1 MLTAVKHW
9 LVQLFIAVDQL
20 LNVLVTPFSRSAWA
34 DETLSS
40 RAYRAWADGKLFGR
54 VFMRPIDLLF
64 CWQEIRPGAVGHCH
78 QAYLKERERLGLPP
92 EMRNDA

>member
-1 MLTAVKHW
+1 MRAVKHW

-20 LNVLVTPFSRSAWA
+20 LNVLVTPFNASAWA

-40 RAYRAWADGKLFGR
+40 RAYRAWADGKVFGK
-54 VFMRPIDLLF
+54 VFMPVIDVLF
-64 CWQEIRPGAVGHCH
+64 SWQTIRPGAIGHCH

-92 EMRNDA
+92 EMRV